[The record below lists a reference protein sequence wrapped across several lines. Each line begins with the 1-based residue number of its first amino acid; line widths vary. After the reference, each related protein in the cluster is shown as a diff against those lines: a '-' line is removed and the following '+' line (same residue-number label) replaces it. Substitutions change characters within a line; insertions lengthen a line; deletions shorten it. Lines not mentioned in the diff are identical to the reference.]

1 VRSKDGLA
9 SDMPQQDWRDLQ
21 AFIDKQAVATA
32 EARGDPSSPSLKSG
46 GGGGLRDKFSR
57 LLAGLDRFVS
67 SDKERHRSEVA
78 PSAAASSAGAAAAAA
93 TAATAAAA
101 TADSGSKSE
110 FSLVEC
116 IERSAQARAEERYN
130 APFDDLSRWLL
141 RKRHK
146 DLNAE
151 LSSLDW
157 LLSAGRIEFEDK
169 ASMLKVQWVGGGGWV
184 VWDDE

>member
-1 VRSKDGLA
+1 
-9 SDMPQQDWRDLQ
+9 MPQQDWRDLQ

-32 EARGDPSSPSLKSG
+32 EAKGDPSSPGLKSG
-46 GGGGLRDKFSR
+46 GGGGLRDRFSR
-57 LLAGLDRFVS
+57 LLAGLV
-67 SDKERHRSEVA
+67 RSEVA

-93 TAATAAAA
+93 AAAA
-101 TADSGSKSE
+101 TADSGSKSDL
-110 FSLVEC
+110 SLVEY

-130 APFDDLSRWLL
+130 SPFDDLSRWLL

-157 LLSAGRIEFEDK
+157 LLSAGRIEFEEK
-169 ASMLKVQWVGGGGWV
+169 ASMLKVQWVGEGGCV
-184 VWDDE
+184 VLDDE

>member
-1 VRSKDGLA
+1 
-9 SDMPQQDWRDLQ
+9 MPQQDWRDLQ

-32 EARGDPSSPSLKSG
+32 EAKGAVATAEAKGDPSSPGLKSG
-46 GGGGLRDKFSR
+46 GGGGLRDRFSR
-57 LLAGLDRFVS
+57 LLAGLVS
-67 SDKERHRSEVA
+67 SDKERQRSEVA
-78 PSAAASSAGAAAAAA
+78 PSAAASSAGAAAAA
-93 TAATAAAA
+93 TAAVA

-169 ASMLKVQWVGGGGWV
+169 ASMLKVQWVWGGGCV